1 MDQPIGNSNGST
13 YKGSHI
19 LSPVANMTGLPIDR
33 FNFLFSEILAL
44 IFAIFFRRFLPPK
57 PSNTLIRH
65 IVGKQSS
72 SDQN

>member
-1 MDQPIGNSNGST
+1 
-13 YKGSHI
+13 
-19 LSPVANMTGLPIDR
+19 
-33 FNFLFSEILAL
+33 LAL